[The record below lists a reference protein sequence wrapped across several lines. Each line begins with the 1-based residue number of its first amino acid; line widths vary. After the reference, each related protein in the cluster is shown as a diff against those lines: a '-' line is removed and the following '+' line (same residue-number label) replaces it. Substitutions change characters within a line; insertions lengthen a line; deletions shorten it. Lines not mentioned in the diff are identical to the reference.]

1 MKYLSRKNK
10 FNNYFKNY
18 NSTKLFEDSALYN
31 VVVIDKDKNCHHYSS
46 LKNFDKSNKCE
57 YYISNLNIKKG
68 KSYLKTGLV
77 KVMED
82 NSKLDISLIKKN
94 NPFLNE
100 PLNGMKYGIV
110 TGIMYTDKLE
120 CQNSEKNISCDCLY
134 IHYSREYESTSKTSS
149 EKLCIPVYI
158 RVVLIN

>member
-68 KSYLKTGLV
+68 ESYLKTGLV

-94 NPFLNE
+94 NTFLNE
-100 PLNGMKYGIV
+100 RLIGMKYGIV
-110 TGIMYTDKLE
+110 TGIMYTDLLE
-120 CQNSEKNISCDCLY
+120 CQNSEKNISCSCSY
-134 IHYSREYESTSKTSS
+134 IHYSREYKSTSKTSS

-158 RVVLIN
+158 RVVLLD